1 MKTFIQKL
9 IMPQIRIGGMLT
21 FCLIL
26 YSAGIAFACLRPL
39 VKNGVVCS
47 PVIDKTTQI
56 EGMELVWSDEFD
68 VDGAPNPAN
77 WSFEYGFKRNQELQW
92 YQAQNATCKD
102 GILIIESK
110 KEKIDNPNY
119 NPLSQDWRNSREY
132 AEYSSSCLISH
143 NLQEWHG
150 GGYYEVRARVDTSKG
165 SWPAIWLLG
174 TEQGW
179 PECGEIDMMEFYRIN
194 EVPTILANVAWGTN
208 QQYKAAWDSSTTP
221 LADFISKDPDWSKK
235 FHTWSMSWDENFIH
249 LYLDGQ
255 FLNEID
261 LHKTVNPGG
270 KNPFV
275 SSQKFYLL
283 LNLAIG
289 SNGGD
294 PSQSDFPITFEV
306 DYVRVYKPL
315 S

>member
-1 MKTFIQKL
+1 MRNPIKKEVEFISTKDQSTK
-9 IMPQIRIGGMLT
+9 
-21 FCLIL
+21 
-26 YSAGIAFACLRPL
+26 
-39 VKNGVVCS
+39 
-47 PVIDKTTQI
+47 I

-102 GILIIESK
+102 GLLIIESK

-119 NPLSQDWRNSREY
+119 NPLSQDWRYSREY
-132 AEYSSSCLISH
+132 AEYSSSCLISR
-143 NLQEWHG
+143 NLQEWQG
-150 GGYYEVRARVDTSKG
+150 GGYYEIRARVDTSKG

-194 EVPTILANVAWGTN
+194 KVPTILANVAWGTN

-235 FHTWSMSWDENFIH
+235 FHTWSMKWDNTSIQIF
-249 LYLDGQ
+249 LDGEL
-255 FLNEID
+255 LNEVD
-261 LHKTVNPGG
+261 LSKTVNPD
-270 KNPFV
+270 KYNPFTDN
-275 SSQKFYLL
+275 KNFYLL

-294 PSQSDFPITFEV
+294 PSKTSFPLKFEV
-306 DYVRVYKPL
+306 DYVRVYKYL
-315 S
+315 